1 MLKGGKIKMKKLV
14 IVLLALSLIGNV
26 ALGIISGR
34 LYCKLQDREQESANQ
49 TLFAMQGVLTINDIL
64 QNTIKNGFIE
74 NHEISSLQHQIIY
87 TQAAFDRAKQLFAD
101 EVNNENYHIFTTYL
115 TALEDVIYR
124 IKSTK
129 PLDKEIV
136 SALTNSD
143 FVAEGKYKYN
153 LTEYIQITATKIEKS
168 LVSLNIQEKPAA
180 DGEGVITEYP
190 RLPKIG
196 KAFVNL
202 FE

>member
-1 MLKGGKIKMKKLV
+1 M
-14 IVLLALSLIGNV
+14 
-26 ALGIISGR
+26 
-34 LYCKLQDREQESANQ
+34 
-49 TLFAMQGVLTINDIL
+49 
-64 QNTIKNGFIE
+64 
-74 NHEISSLQHQIIY
+74 QHQIIY